1 VKNIFP
7 SKNLFWDL
15 TAVLIFIAVI
25 YFLVVPVSRVL
36 LGSLQTHEGGAWTL
50 ENFLFFIKYRTYW
63 KSLANSVGVSLAAS
77 ALTIVLAV
85 PLAFMVSRWNI
96 RGKPFIIAFSTIP
109 LMLPSFIS
117 AFAWII
123 LLGRVGFVTGFI
135 QSLGIP
141 FQSIY
146 GYTGVIMVFT
156 LQFYPYVFLMTL
168 SGFNSVDESIE
179 EAGRSLGTGPVKTF
193 IKVSTPLVLPGILSG
208 TLLVFMTA
216 VENFGVPMVI
226 GEQKP
231 FLAVQAYMEFTSDIG
246 QHPGMAYALSVVLIL
261 VTMTSLMAQ
270 RYYLRKRNF
279 IQSAKGRPQIK
290 ELRSGVRR
298 LATGYCFAVVTV
310 PLIPFFVA
318 LVISFMEMRG
328 PVIHPNFSLQNYS
341 YAFSHM
347 ARPIFNSYFLA
358 SVATMI
364 SVVIGVP
371 AGYILTR
378 RRSMLGDGLDFAIM
392 LPFTIAG
399 TVLGI
404 ALIMMFNTG
413 FLVLTGTW
421 MILVLSYTIRKMPF
435 VARSSS
441 SILYQLDPSMEEAS
455 ISLGVNPMKTFF
467 KITIRLMAGGIIAG
481 AILTWVT
488 TISELS
494 STIVLQTPGWSTM
507 TVEMFQ
513 GILSDDMGMAS
524 AFASI
529 LIVSAIVP
537 LLIIIGRFKEEG
549 SSLF

>member
-1 VKNIFP
+1 VKNLLQ
-7 SKNLFWDL
+7 SKNLFWNL
-15 TAVLIFIAVI
+15 TAMLIFIAVI

-36 LGSLQTHEGGAWTL
+36 LGSFQTEEAGAWTL
-50 ENFLFFIKYRTYW
+50 ENFWSFVKYRTYW
-63 KSLANSVGVSLAAS
+63 RSLANSVGVSLAAS
-77 ALTIVLAV
+77 LLTIILAV
-85 PLAFMVSRWNI
+85 PLAFMVSRYKI
-96 RGKPFIIAFSTIP
+96 AGKPFIIALSTIP

-123 LLGRVGFVTGFI
+123 LLGRAGIVTGFL
-135 QSLGIP
+135 QYLGIP
-141 FQSIY
+141 FKSIY
-146 GYTGVIMVFT
+146 GYFGVIMVFT
-156 LQFYPYVFLMTL
+156 VQFYPYVFLMTL

-193 IKVSTPLVLPGILSG
+193 IKVSMPLVLPGILSG

-279 IQSAKGRPQIK
+279 IQSARGRPQIK
-290 ELRSGVRR
+290 ELRPWPGRF
-298 LATGYCFAVVTV
+298 ATGYCFAVVLV

-318 LVISFMEMRG
+318 LIISFMEMRG
-328 PVIHPNFSLQNYS
+328 PVIHP
-341 YAFSHM
+341 M

-358 SVATMI
+358 TVATMV

-378 RRSMLGDGLDFAIM
+378 RRSFIGDGLDFAIM

-404 ALIMMFNTG
+404 ALIVMFNTG

-421 MILVLSYTIRKMPF
+421 MILALSYTIRKMPF
-435 VARSSS
+435 IARSSS

-467 KITIRLMAGGIIAG
+467 KVTIRLMAGGIIAG

-529 LIVSAIVP
+529 LIISAIVP

>member
-1 VKNIFP
+1 MFCWEV
-7 SKNLFWDL
+7 SKQ
-15 TAVLIFIAVI
+15 
-25 YFLVVPVSRVL
+25 R
-36 LGSLQTHEGGAWTL
+36 GGGAWTL
-50 ENFLFFIKYRTYW
+50 ENFKYLIKYRTYW
-63 KSLANSVGVSLAAS
+63 KSLVNSVGVGLAAS
-77 ALTIVLAV
+77 ILTIMLAV
-85 PLAFMVSRWNI
+85 PLAFFVSRFKI
-96 RGKPFIIAFSTIP
+96 KGKPLIIALSCIP

-123 LLGRVGFVTGFI
+123 LLGRTGLATGLI
-135 QSLGIP
+135 QSLGLP
-141 FQSIY
+141 FVSIY
-146 GYTGVIMVFT
+146 GYVGVIMVFT
-156 LQFYPYVFLMTL
+156 MQFYPYVFLMTL

-193 IKVSTPLVLPGILSG
+193 IKVSMPLVLPGILSG

-216 VENFGVPMVI
+216 VENFGVPMII

-246 QHPGMAYALSVVLIL
+246 AHPGVAYALSVVLIL
-261 VTMTSLMAQ
+261 VTMSSLMVQ

-279 IQSAKGRPQIK
+279 IQSAKGRPNLR
-290 ELRSGVRR
+290 ELRGWKQR
-298 LATGYCFAVVTV
+298 LVTLYCYFVVLI

-318 LVISFMEMRG
+318 LIISFMEMKG
-328 PVIHPNFSLQNYS
+328 PVIHPNFSLENYR
-341 YAFSHM
+341 YAFTHM

-358 SVATMI
+358 TVATI
-364 SVVIGVP
+364 VSIIIGVP
-371 AGYILTR
+371 VGYIITR
-378 RRSMLGDGLDFAIM
+378 RRSWIGSTLDFAIM

-404 ALIMMFNTG
+404 ALIIMFNNG
-413 FLVLTGTW
+413 ILVLTGTW
-421 MILVLSYTIRKMPF
+421 MILALSYIIRKMPF
-435 VARSSS
+435 IARSSS
-441 SILYQLDPSMEEAS
+441 SILYQLDPSLEEAS
-455 ISLGVNPMKTFF
+455 ISLGVSPMKTFF

-494 STIVLQTPGWSTM
+494 STIILQTPGWSTM

-513 GILSDDMGMAS
+513 GILSDDMGMTS

-529 LIVSAIVP
+529 LIVSALVP
-537 LLIIIGRFKEEG
+537 LLIIIGRLKEKG

>member
-1 VKNIFP
+1 MKNIFQ
-7 SKNLFWDL
+7 SKNHFWNL

-25 YFLVVPVSRVL
+25 YFLVIPVSSVL
-36 LGSLQTHEGGAWTL
+36 IGSFQTKEGGAWTL
-50 ENFLFFIKYRTYW
+50 ENFLTFTKYRTYW

-77 ALTIVLAV
+77 LLTIVFAV
-85 PLAFMVSRWNI
+85 PMAFMVSRWNV
-96 RGKPFIIAFSTIP
+96 RGKPFIIALSTIP
-109 LMLPSFIS
+109 LILPSFIS

-123 LLGRVGFVTGFI
+123 LLGRSGIVTGLI

-146 GYTGVIMVFT
+146 GYAGIIMVFT

-179 EAGRSLGTGPVKTF
+179 EAGRSLGTGPVTTF
-193 IKVSTPLVLPGILSG
+193 LKVSMPLVLPGILSG

-216 VENFGVPMVI
+216 VENFGVPMII

-246 QHPGMAYALSVVLIL
+246 RHPGMSYALSVVLIL
-261 VTMTSLMAQ
+261 VTMTSLMVQ

-279 IQSAKGRPQIK
+279 IQSSKGRPQIK
-290 ELRSGVRR
+290 NLSGWSRR
-298 LATGYCFAVVTV
+298 LATGYCFMVVLI

-318 LVISFMEMRG
+318 LIISFMEMQG
-328 PVIHPNFSLQNYS
+328 PVIHPNFSLQNYR

-347 ARPIFNSYFLA
+347 AGPIFNSYFLA
-358 SVATMI
+358 TTATLA

-378 RRSMLGDGLDFAIM
+378 RRSIVGDALDFAIM

-404 ALIMMFNTG
+404 ALIVMFNTG
-413 FLVLTGTW
+413 ILILTGTW
-421 MILVLSYTIRKMPF
+421 VILVLSYTIRKMPF
-435 VARSSS
+435 IARSSS
-441 SILYQLDPSMEEAS
+441 SILYQLDPAMEEAS

-467 KITIRLMAGGIIAG
+467 KITIRLMAGGILAG

-507 TVEMFQ
+507 TVEMYQ

-524 AFASI
+524 SFASI
-529 LIVSAIVP
+529 LIVSALVP
-537 LLIIIGRFKEEG
+537 LLIIINRFKEEG
-549 SSLF
+549 GSLF

>member
-1 VKNIFP
+1 VKNIFR

-36 LGSLQTHEGGAWTL
+36 LGSLQTEEAGAWTL
-50 ENFLFFIKYRTYW
+50 EHFLSFIKYRTYW

-85 PLAFMVSRWNI
+85 PLAFMVSRYNI
-96 RGKPFIIAFSTIP
+96 RGKPFIIALSTIP

-123 LLGRVGFVTGFI
+123 LLGRTGFVTGFL

-156 LQFYPYVFLMTL
+156 VQFYPYVFLMTL

-179 EAGRSLGTGPVKTF
+179 EAGRSLGTGPIKTF
-193 IKVSTPLVLPGILSG
+193 VKVSMPLVLPGILSG

-290 ELRSGVRR
+290 ELRGGARR
-298 LATGYCFAVVTV
+298 LATGYCFAVVLV

-318 LVISFMEMRG
+318 LIISFMEMRG

-341 YAFSHM
+341 YAFTHM

-358 SVATMI
+358 TVATMI
-364 SVVIGVP
+364 SIVIGVP

-404 ALIMMFNTG
+404 ALIVMFNTG

-435 VARSSS
+435 IARSSS
-441 SILYQLDPSMEEAS
+441 SILYQLDPAMEEAS
-455 ISLGVNPMKTFF
+455 ISLGVSPMKTFF

>member
-1 VKNIFP
+1 VKNIFR

-25 YFLVVPVSRVL
+25 YFLVVPVSSVL
-36 LGSLQTHEGGAWTL
+36 LGSLQTQEGGAWTI
-50 ENFLFFIKYRTYW
+50 EHFLSFIKYRTYW

-77 ALTIVLAV
+77 VLTIVLAV

-96 RGKPFIIAFSTIP
+96 RGKPFIIALSTIP

-123 LLGRVGFVTGFI
+123 LLGRAGIVTGFL

-146 GYTGVIMVFT
+146 GYAGVIMVFT
-156 LQFYPYVFLMTL
+156 VQFYPYVFLMTL

-179 EAGRSLGTGPVKTF
+179 EAGRSLGTGPAETF
-193 IKVSTPLVLPGILSG
+193 VKVSMPLVLPGILSG

-270 RYYLRKRNF
+270 RYYIRKRNF

-290 ELRSGVRR
+290 ELRGGARR
-298 LATGYCFAVVTV
+298 LATGYCFAVVMV

-318 LVISFMEMRG
+318 LIISFMEMQG

-341 YAFSHM
+341 YAFTHM

-358 SVATMI
+358 TVATMI

-378 RRSMLGDGLDFAIM
+378 RRSMIGDGLDFAIM

-404 ALIMMFNTG
+404 ALIVMFNTG

-421 MILVLSYTIRKMPF
+421 MILALSYTIRKMPF
-435 VARSSS
+435 IARSSS

>member
-1 VKNIFP
+1 MKNIFQ
-7 SKNLFWDL
+7 SKNLFWNL
-15 TAVLIFIAVI
+15 TALLIFIAVI
-25 YFLVVPVSRVL
+25 FFLVIPVSRVL
-36 LGSLQTHEGGAWTL
+36 LGSFQIEDGGSWTL
-50 ENFLFFIKYRTYW
+50 KNFLSFAKYRTYW

-77 ALTIVLAV
+77 FLTIVFAV
-85 PLAFMVSRWNI
+85 PMAFMVSRWNV
-96 RGKPFIIAFSTIP
+96 RAKPLIIALSTIP
-109 LMLPSFIS
+109 LILPSFIS

-123 LLGRVGFVTGFI
+123 LLGRAGIVTELV
-135 QSLGIP
+135 QSIGIP
-141 FQSIY
+141 FKSIY
-146 GYTGVIMVFT
+146 GYAGVIMVFAV
-156 LQFYPYVFLMTL
+156 QFYPYVFLMTL

-179 EAGRSLGTGPVKTF
+179 EAGRSLGTGPVSTF
-193 IKVSTPLVLPGILSG
+193 IKVSMPLVLPGILSG

-246 QHPGMAYALSVVLIL
+246 QHPGMAYALSVVLII

-279 IQSAKGRPQIK
+279 IQSAKGRPQIN
-290 ELRSGVRR
+290 ELSGWPRR
-298 LATGYCFAVVTV
+298 LATGYCFTVVLI

-358 SVATMI
+358 TTATLASI
-364 SVVIGVP
+364 IIGVP

-378 RRSMLGDGLDFAIM
+378 RRSGVGDALDFAIM

-404 ALIMMFNTG
+404 ALIVMFNTG
-413 FLVLTGTW
+413 ILILTGTW

-435 VARSSS
+435 IARSSS
-441 SILYQLDPSMEEAS
+441 SILYQLDPAMEEAS

-467 KITIRLMAGGIIAG
+467 KITIRLMAGGILAG